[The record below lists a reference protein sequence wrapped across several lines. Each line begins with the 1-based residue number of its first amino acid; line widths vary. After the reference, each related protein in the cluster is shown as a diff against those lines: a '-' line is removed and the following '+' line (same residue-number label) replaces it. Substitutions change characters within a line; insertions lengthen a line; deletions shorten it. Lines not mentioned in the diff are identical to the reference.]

1 MRGKG
6 ADDSSDAADPASSLA
21 QVVILAVIAQATTAS
36 NRTGLTRIGLLAVM
50 GLQQAETG
58 RWDGFLLVEA
68 KYGTGLHNPADTF
81 EKNAVRQAPPPG
93 APEPEPCRCVVW
105 WS

>member
-1 MRGKG
+1 M
-6 ADDSSDAADPASSLA
+6 
-21 QVVILAVIAQATTAS
+21 V
-36 NRTGLTRIGLLAVM
+36 GLLAVM

-93 APEPEPCRCVVW
+93 ADPVQSLAGQVVPRDQFRLVTVVALVDVGAILTAGERTPLDLAVLAAV
-105 WS
+105 